1 MYSLAALS
9 LAIAL
14 LLIWRWKG
22 RRFGKLTSG
31 GFAQE
36 EKFDEKVSVEP
47 LRDFDWQQTPPAK
60 HRPFKPVYHITM
72 GKSKPSCSLHVDSE
86 VNFNYLNR
94 VTERRQTIQQNMPT
108 VLGAVP
114 EGIPALHETWSY
126 LLGDYLPTRYPTMF
140 SLSEDGQTFHN
151 NVTKTSLPLTPPEDP
166 NKALQAIGETVE
178 DDIFLLVET
187 PEGHRAVA
195 FVCCHPAGFD
205 PSDKLGKLLK
215 DIHTPVPSYEKI
227 GASMERFF
235 SRLQVGKS
243 VKRMNWSIS
252 TDERLF
258 SPSGL
263 HIYDGDK
270 HEEDEDIDISKTRL
284 RQELQTLTRLPKTG
298 AIMFSF
304 KTYLTPL
311 EEIKDEGLGP
321 QVADAIEGLKTG
333 NAPGMWVYKGA
344 TRWGKG
350 ACEYLRS

>member
-1 MYSLAALS
+1 MFFLAALA
-9 LAIAL
+9 LAVAIFSV
-14 LLIWRWKG
+14 WRWRG
-22 RRFGKLTSG
+22 RSLNKKISHGPVASGKMDSAAAIT
-31 GFAQE
+31 
-36 EKFDEKVSVEP
+36 P
-47 LRDFDWQQTPPAK
+47 LKCFNWEQTPPDK
-60 HRPFKPVYHITM
+60 HRLFKPVYHITM
-72 GKSKPSCSLHVDSE
+72 AIQGSTPDDLVIMDS
-86 VNFNYLNR
+86 NYLDR
-94 VTERRQTIQQNMPT
+94 VNERRETIKHHAPT

-114 EGIPALHETWSY
+114 EGIPALHETYTY
-126 LLGDYLPTRYPTMF
+126 LLGEYLPARFPTMF
-140 SLSEDGQTFHN
+140 ALSKDGQEFYN
-151 NVTKTSLPLTPPEDP
+151 KVTKTSLPLTPPQDP
-166 NKALQAIGETVE
+166 NAALQALGETIE

-195 FVCCHPAGFD
+195 FICCHPAGFD

-252 TDERLF
+252 TSERLF

-270 HEEDEDIDISKTRL
+270 PQEDEDIDISKTRL

-304 KTYLTPL
+304 KTYMTPL
-311 EEIKDEGLGP
+311 EEIKNEGIGP
-321 QVADAIEGLKTG
+321 QVADAIEGLRSG

>member
-1 MYSLAALS
+1 MPTKY
-9 LAIAL
+9 
-14 LLIWRWKG
+14 
-22 RRFGKLTSG
+22 
-31 GFAQE
+31 
-36 EKFDEKVSVEP
+36 
-47 LRDFDWQQTPPAK
+47 
-60 HRPFKPVYHITM
+60 RPFKPVYHITM
-72 GKSKPSCSLHVDSE
+72 GKFGPIQASSPEELIIMDS
-86 VNFNYLNR
+86 NYLDR
-94 VTERRQTIQQNMPT
+94 VTERRETIKQHTST

-114 EGIPALHETWSY
+114 EGIPAIHEVWTY
-126 LLGDYLPTRYPTMF
+126 LLAEYLPARYPTMF
-140 SLSEDGQTFHN
+140 SVIDEGCTFHN
-151 NVTKTSLPLTPPEDP
+151 KVTNVSLPLTPPEDP
-166 NKALQAIGETVE
+166 NVALQLLGETVE

-187 PEGHRAVA
+187 PDGHRSVA

-205 PSDKLGKLLK
+205 PSEKLGKLLK
-215 DIHTPVPSYEKI
+215 EIHTEVPSYDKI

-243 VKRMNWSIS
+243 AKRMNWSIS
-252 TDERLF
+252 TNERLF

-270 HEEDEDIDISKTRL
+270 PKEDEDIDISKTRL

-311 EEIKDEGLGP
+311 EEIKEEGLGP

-344 TRWGKG
+344 TRWGKS
-350 ACEYLRS
+350 ACEFLRS

>member
-1 MYSLAALS
+1 MFFLAALA
-9 LAIAL
+9 LAVAIFSV
-14 LLIWRWKG
+14 WRWRG
-22 RRFGKLTSG
+22 RSLNKIASH
-31 GFAQE
+31 E
-36 EKFDEKVSVEP
+36 PVPSEKTDSAAGITP
-47 LRDFDWQQTPPAK
+47 LKCFNWEQTPPDK

-72 GKSKPSCSLHVDSE
+72 AIQGSTPDDLVIMDS
-86 VNFNYLNR
+86 NYLDRVNERR
-94 VTERRQTIQQNMPT
+94 VTIKQHAST
-108 VLGAVP
+108 VLGAVL
-114 EGIPALHETWSY
+114 EGIPALHETYTY
-126 LLGDYLPTRYPTMF
+126 LLGEYLPARFPTMF
-140 SLSEDGQTFHN
+140 ALSEDGQEFYN
-151 NVTKTSLPLTPPEDP
+151 KVTKTSLPLTPPQDP
-166 NKALQAIGETVE
+166 NAALQALGETIE

-195 FVCCHPAGFD
+195 FICCHPAGFD

-252 TDERLF
+252 TSERLF

-270 HEEDEDIDISKTRL
+270 PQEDEEIDIGKTRL

-304 KTYLTPL
+304 KTYMTPL
-311 EEIKDEGLGP
+311 EEIKNEGIGP
-321 QVADAIEGLKTG
+321 QVADAIEGLRSG

-344 TRWGKG
+344 TRWGKS
-350 ACEYLRS
+350 ACDYLRS